1 MMRRRESSP
10 GTRSEESTV
19 ASKPLA
25 PKAVAVPRRLRH
37 LLCLDD
43 FEQAAYRH
51 LPRPVFGYMVSAA
64 ETGQSLRA
72 NRNAFAQYAFVPRV
86 LVDVSRRSQS
96 VTLFGHEYASPF
108 GLAPLGLSA
117 LSAYRGDLVMA
128 LAAAQANVP
137 MIISGSSLIPL
148 EHIAAQCPNAWFQAY
163 LPGDEDNIS
172 ALVARVAKAGFSTLV
187 LTVDTQVP
195 PNSENFVRRGFSAP
209 LRPSLRLAWDGMV
222 RPRWLFG
229 TFLRTLV
236 QHGMPHFENNYAK
249 RGAPILSGSVLRD
262 FSDRGH
268 LNWRHFALIRK
279 LWKGKLV
286 IKGVLNVQDACLAR
300 DAGVDGIIVSNHGG
314 RQLDGAI
321 APLRALPAIAAACSD
336 IPVMLDGGVRRG
348 TDVLKALALGA
359 SMVFVGRPFGYAAAV
374 GGQAGVSH
382 AIGLLSREVSRDMAM
397 LGIAQLSELA
407 NPDLL
412 SPG

>member
-1 MMRRRESSP
+1 MGNNTAAIQP
-10 GTRSEESTV
+10 
-19 ASKPLA
+19 ASLSNNMA
-25 PKAVAVPRRLRH
+25 AATAMVPARLRH

-43 FEQAAYRH
+43 FERAARRH
-51 LPRPVFGYMVSAA
+51 LPRPVFGYMCAAA
-64 ETGQSLRA
+64 ETGHSLRA
-72 NRNAFAQYAFVPRV
+72 NRDAFARHAFVPRV
-86 LVDVSRRSQS
+86 LVDVSSRSQTAT
-96 VTLFGHEYASPF
+96 VFGHKYASPF

-137 MIISGSSLIPL
+137 MIMSGSSLIPL
-148 EHIAAQCPNAWFQAY
+148 EEIAALCPNAWFQAY
-163 LPGDEDNIS
+163 LPGDEQSIS
-172 ALVARVAKAGFSTLV
+172 ALVERVANAGFSTLV
-187 LTVDTQVP
+187 LTVDTPVP
-195 PNSENFVRRGFSAP
+195 PNSENFVRMGFSAP
-209 LRPSLRLAWDGMV
+209 LRPSLRLAWDGIV

-236 QHGMPHFENNYAK
+236 LHGMPHFENNYAK

-268 LNWRHFALIRK
+268 LNWRHFALIRN

-286 IKGVLNVQDACLAR
+286 IKGILNVHDARTAR

-321 APLRALPAIAAACSD
+321 APLDALPAIAGACSD
-336 IPVMLDGGVRRG
+336 IPLMLDGGVRRG

-359 SMVFVGRPFGYAAAV
+359 SMVFVGRPFGYAAAL
-374 GGQAGVSH
+374 GGQAGVLH
-382 AIGLLSREVSRDMAM
+382 AIDLLNKEVSRNMAM
-397 LGIAQLSELA
+397 LGVSCLDELARSELVR
-407 NPDLL
+407 
-412 SPG
+412 SG